1 MKKTYFFPLALTTLM
16 LGACSS
22 EDGLNLGGGGSVAP
36 GEKGYVSFAI
46 KMPTQPTASVR
57 ANDVFDDGDAAEYNV
72 KDAVLLTFTGSDE
85 ANATFSGAYQLN
97 LSTAEKIEADQNV
110 TATYKLVQE
119 INKPA
124 VAGQNVYA
132 LVVLNGINSGVIKV
146 TAATQTAA
154 ATCSIKGNA
163 VTTGTKFSALQAT
176 PYLLTS
182 DDLSKIAVN
191 STTAANGCFLMSNAV
206 LSNKPGG
213 TVNPGADA
221 NVTTLTVIDPTHIY
235 ESQAEAQ
242 ASPAAN
248 IYVERAV
255 AKVTVTKGASATGS
269 VTDAGPLTGYDI
281 TGWNLDV
288 TNKSGYLVR
297 KTQSSW
303 WTLAFNNAYRMVGSA
318 AVGANTENVPLYRTY
333 WGEDPNYSGTVTVS
347 SSFNTASGT
356 APTLANKAG
365 ESDYCLENTF
375 DLGNM
380 QEDQT
385 TRVIVG
391 AKLTVTGQDGTSGD
405 FYTIDDVKS
414 TIYNATAVENFVDSL
429 VLHDAAAKADI
440 EKGLVSGQSISGT
453 DIEITFDATKS
464 ASGGYMPVTA
474 ITLATGSSSK
484 FTDSKVPDVLTAD
497 TEANKALIAMV
508 NEHKYGY
515 YKGGVSYYPVKIRHF
530 ADGEVKAWGQGETS
544 YNSDANFLGRWG
556 VLRNNWYNIEISGVK
571 TIGSPEVP
579 EVYPTPDDPSEAWL
593 SVSINVLSW
602 AKRTQSAEL

>member
-57 ANDVFDDGDAAEYNV
+57 ANDLFDDGDAAEYNV
-72 KDAVLLTFTGSDE
+72 KDAVLLTFTGANE
-85 ANATFSGAYQLN
+85 ANATFSGAYKLN
-97 LSTAEKIEADQNV
+97 LGTAEKIEADQNV

-124 VAGQNVYA
+124 AAGQNVYA
-132 LVVLNGINSGVIKV
+132 LVVLNGIKGGVLSV
-146 TAATQTAA
+146 SDATAPAV
-154 ATCSIKGNA
+154 ATCSIKGSPVA
-163 VTTGTKFSALQAT
+163 VGTKLA
-176 PYLLTS
+176 
-182 DDLSKIAVN
+182 DLKGTKYQLSSTDLAKIAKN
-191 STTAANGCFLMSNAV
+191 STTATDGCFLMSNAV

-213 TVNPGADA
+213 ATAPTGAE
-221 NVTTLTVIDPTHIY
+221 VTTLTVIDPTHIY
-235 ESQAEAQ
+235 ESQTEAQ

-255 AKVTVTKGASATGS
+255 AKVTVTKGANANGS
-269 VTDAGPLTGYDI
+269 VTGGGPLTGYEI
-281 TGWNLDV
+281 TGWDLDV

-297 KTQSSW
+297 STQSTW
-303 WTLAFNNAYRMVGSA
+303 WPLQFGSAYRMVGSA
-318 AVGANTENVPLYRTY
+318 VVGTNTDNENLFRTY
-333 WGEDPNYSGTVTVS
+333 WGEDPNYNGSITVADH
-347 SSFNTASGT
+347 FNIASGT
-356 APTLANKAG
+356 TPTLANKVG
-365 ESDYCLENTF
+365 GNDYCLENTF
-375 DLGNM
+375 SLGNM

-391 AKLTVTGQDGTSGD
+391 AKLTVTGQDGTSKD

-414 TIYNATAVENFVDSL
+414 TIYGKTAVEDYVKSL
-429 VLHDAAAKADI
+429 VLNDAGVMKTI
-440 EKGLVSGQSISGT
+440 EDALAGAQTFGGSDLSV
-453 DIEITFDATKS
+453 TFDATKL
-464 ASGGYMPVTA
+464 ASGGYVTVTD
-474 ITLATGSSSK
+474 ITVVESSK
-484 FTDSKVPDVLTAD
+484 SKFDNSEVPDVLTD
-497 TEANKALIAMV
+497 GTDDNNALLAQV
-508 NEHKYGY
+508 NAHKYGY
-515 YKGGVSYYPVKIRHF
+515 YKGGVAYYPVKIRHF
-530 ADGEVKAWGQGETS
+530 ADGEVKPWGQGYTS
-544 YNSDANFLGRWG
+544 YDNEANFLGRWG

-593 SVSINVLSW
+593 SVEINVLSW